1 MTGAEAR
8 KSRPRSTLFT
18 DALCETISLAAQN
31 LEIERSRP
39 SFSHSTANSSHM
51 RYDVS
56 HTAMDFFVRK
66 ESAMA
71 TNVELDDE
79 LVARAMALSPARS
92 KRALLEEA
100 LKTYIRV
107 QEQKEVRDLRG
118 RLRWENP
125 K

>member
-1 MTGAEAR
+1 ME
-8 KSRPRSTLFT
+8 
-18 DALCETISLAAQN
+18 
-31 LEIERSRP
+31 
-39 SFSHSTANSSHM
+39 SS
-51 RYDVS
+51 
-56 HTAMDFFVRK
+56 
-66 ESAMA
+66 MA
-71 TNVELDDE
+71 TNVELDEE

-100 LKTYIRV
+100 LKAYIRY

>member
-1 MTGAEAR
+1 
-8 KSRPRSTLFT
+8 
-18 DALCETISLAAQN
+18 
-31 LEIERSRP
+31 
-39 SFSHSTANSSHM
+39 
-51 RYDVS
+51 
-56 HTAMDFFVRK
+56 
-66 ESAMA
+66 MA
-71 TNVELDDE
+71 TNVELDEE

-100 LKTYIRV
+100 LKAYIRY